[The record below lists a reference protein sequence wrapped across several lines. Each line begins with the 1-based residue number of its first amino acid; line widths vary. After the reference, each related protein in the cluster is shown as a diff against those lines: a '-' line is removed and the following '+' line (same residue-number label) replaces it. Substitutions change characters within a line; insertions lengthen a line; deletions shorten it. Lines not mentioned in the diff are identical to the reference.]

1 MAISKIYLIPEQEFK
16 QLILNAT
23 SYNGFLKSIGMS
35 HGRSS
40 VDIVK
45 RRCSEL
51 NINCEHFTKV
61 HNSSSKKSLEE
72 ILTNKS
78 TYKSTSHLKDRLV
91 KEGVLKYQCSI
102 CGNQGNWMGKE
113 LTLQLDHIDGNKTNN
128 ELSNLRLLCP
138 NCHTQTETY
147 GSKRRTKSR

>member
-1 MAISKIYLIPEQEFK
+1 
-16 QLILNAT
+16 
-23 SYNGFLKSIGMS
+23 MS

-45 RRCSEL
+45 RRCNEL
-51 NINCEHFTKV
+51 NVSCEHFTKV

-91 KEGVLKYQCSI
+91 KEGVLKY
-102 CGNQGNWMGKE
+102 
-113 LTLQLDHIDGNKTNN
+113 
-128 ELSNLRLLCP
+128 
-138 NCHTQTETY
+138 
-147 GSKRRTKSR
+147 